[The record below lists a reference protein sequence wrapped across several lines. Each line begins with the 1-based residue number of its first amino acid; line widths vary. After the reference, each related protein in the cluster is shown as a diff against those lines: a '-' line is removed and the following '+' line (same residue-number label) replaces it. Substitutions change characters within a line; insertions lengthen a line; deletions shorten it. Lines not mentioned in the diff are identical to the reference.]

1 MGYSE
6 DLRIR
11 LIRSVEKGY
20 SARSQA
26 KVFQVADSTAVKWMQ
41 AFRAEGRTVPRPGSG
56 GRVSPLEAR
65 AEWLIAQV
73 ATIADMTLKELVQ
86 ELAAQGIVS
95 SKSAVSR
102 FFLAKGYS
110 FKKKRAGRRAVAG

>member
-1 MGYSE
+1 MAYSE
-6 DLRIR
+6 DLRVR

-41 AFRAEGRTVPRPGSG
+41 AFRAEGRTVSRPRSG
-56 GRVSPLEAR
+56 GRSSPLETQ
-65 AEWLIAQV
+65 AEWLIARV
-73 ATIADMTLKELVQ
+73 TATADVTLKELVHD
-86 ELAAQGIVS
+86 LASRGIVT

-102 FFLAKGYS
+102 FFIAKGYS
-110 FKKKRAGRRAVAG
+110 FKKKRSRRGATPR

>member
-6 DLRIR
+6 DLRVR
-11 LIRSVEKGY
+11 LIRSVEDGR

-26 KVFQVADSTAVKWMQ
+26 KVFLISASTAVKWMQ
-41 AFRAEGRTVPRPGSG
+41 AFRAEGRTASRPGSG
-56 GRVSPLEAR
+56 GRASPLEAH

-73 ATIADMTLKELVQ
+73 TTTADVTLKELVH
-86 ELAAQGIVS
+86 ELAAQGIVT

-110 FKKKRAGRRAVAG
+110 FKKKRAGRGATAR